1 VDVQSRVRQIFDS
14 SVRALEQTLQI
25 GDTAKQLR
33 MAEARKPLLDQ
44 RERVIKDIQA
54 AVKQLGGTL
63 AALQRMDT
71 GGATNHELS
80 RLRDELDQSLEIASR
95 VEARLSSLL
104 DQTETDV
111 RSTPPPRRA
120 VNHQKGN

>member
-1 VDVQSRVRQIFDS
+1 
-14 SVRALEQTLQI
+14 
-25 GDTAKQLR
+25 